1 MNTVV
6 AMFGRV
12 HGDDTGAAF
21 AAVDLTADEVPGCG
35 ARGSV

>member
-1 MNTVV
+1 VS
-6 AMFGRV
+6 
-12 HGDDTGAAF
+12 TGAAF